1 MLVATATPPAF
12 EGVYN
17 ALVRFE
23 ESGTL
28 VAYFLL
34 VFNRI
39 DLDGIVPDVINYS
52 HGWLAFA
59 FVIDWILCW
68 GNWL

>member
-1 MLVATATPPAF
+1 
-12 EGVYN
+12 
-17 ALVRFE
+17 
-23 ESGTL
+23 L